1 MKNEIIE
8 KDEKYKK
15 EIDEKNKLIHENV
28 EKSNYLTQ
36 YTKTFDTQK
45 LDYENTISKFMQEIE
60 NYKENLKKKKKKLIF

>member
-45 LDYENTISKFMQEIE
+45 LDYENIISKFKQEIE
-60 NYKENLKKKKKKLIF
+60 NYKKNLKKKRKKK